1 MSSINIPDK
10 VTSIGSS
17 AFSECSSLKEIVLP
31 YSVNKIN
38 TRLFYGCSSLEKVVL
53 HQVYFYNDDSK
64 SRIFGG

>member
-1 MSSINIPDK
+1 M
-10 VTSIGSS
+10 TSIGSS